1 MGFFQKLSDS
11 LRKTKDNL
19 VRALTSLFRS
29 SSLDDDFYDE
39 LTELLVLGD
48 VGVKTAE
55 KICGELKKRVKE
67 KGLIEPAQ
75 AQEELKELICE
86 MLAPGEPMKLGTKP
100 SVMLIIGVNG
110 VGKTTT
116 IGKVANSLRTEGKN
130 VLIAAADTFRA
141 AAIEQLEVWSERAQ
155 VPMVKSREGT
165 DPAAVVYDAA
175 NAAKSRGTDVLIVD
189 TAGRLQNKKYLMD
202 ELSKIARVL
211 RRELPDCDMETL
223 LVLDATTGQNGLNQ
237 AESFMEAAQITGIV
251 LTKLDG
257 TAKGGVAIAIQD
269 RLGVPIRYICV
280 GEQLNDLKPFE
291 PREFVDALFS
301 AE

>member
-1 MGFFQKLSDS
+1 
-11 LRKTKDNL
+11 
-19 VRALTSLFRS
+19 
-29 SSLDDDFYDE
+29 
-39 LTELLVLGD
+39 
-48 VGVKTAE
+48 
-55 KICGELKKRVKE
+55 
-67 KGLIEPAQ
+67 
-75 AQEELKELICE
+75 

>member
-19 VRALTSLFRS
+19 VRALTSLFHS
-29 SSLDDDFYDE
+29 SSLDEDFYDE

-55 KICGELKKRVKE
+55 KVCEELKKRVKE
-67 KGLIEPAQ
+67 KGLTEPLQ
-75 AQEELKELICE
+75 AQEELKSLICE
-86 MLAPGEPMKLGTKP
+86 MLEPGEPMKLDSKP

-116 IGKVANSLRTEGKN
+116 IGKVANSLRLEGKN

-141 AAIEQLEVWSERAQ
+141 AAIEQLEVWAERAQ

-175 NAAKSRGTDVLIVD
+175 NAAKSRGVDALIVD

-291 PREFVDALFS
+291 PREFVDALFTVD
-301 AE
+301 

>member
-1 MGFFQKLSDS
+1 MGFFQKLSES

-19 VRALTSLFRS
+19 VRALTSLFHS

-48 VGVKTAE
+48 VGVQTAE
-55 KICGELKKRVKE
+55 KICSELKKRVKE
-67 KGLIEPAQ
+67 NGCTEPVQ
-75 AQEELKELICE
+75 AQEELKNLICG
-86 MLAPGEPMKLGTKP
+86 MLEPEAPMKLDTKP
-100 SVMLIIGVNG
+100 SVMLVIGVNG
-110 VGKTTT
+110 AGKTTT
-116 IGKVANSLRTEGKN
+116 IGKVANSLRLEGKN

-141 AAIEQLEVWSERAQ
+141 AAIEQLEVWADRAQ
-155 VPMVKSREGT
+155 VPMIKSREGT

-175 NAAKSRGTDVLIVD
+175 SAAKARGVDTLIVD

-202 ELSKIARVL
+202 ELSKIARIL
-211 RRELPDCDMETL
+211 RRELPDSDMETL

-237 AESFMEAAQITGIV
+237 AESFMEAAHITGIV